1 VTDEVLAGY
10 RVLVVEDDYFV
21 AEELAA
27 ALRKN
32 GAAVLGPASNLQA
45 GRSLA
50 RELEPDC
57 VLLDVNL
64 RGECAFDLAD
74 ELRER
79 GIFTVIATG
88 YDSDYVPPRL
98 NETAYLRKP
107 LEITAILRLIT
118 THVPRNRTL

>member
-1 VTDEVLAGY
+1 MTIEDLAGY

-27 ALRKN
+27 ALERN
-32 GAAVLGPASNLQA
+32 GATVLGPASSVEA

-50 RELEPDC
+50 GEHAPDC

-64 RGECAFDLAD
+64 RGENAFELAD

-79 GIFTVIATG
+79 GIFTVFATG
-88 YDSDYVPPRL
+88 YDSDLVPEHLRDA
-98 NETAYLRKP
+98 NYLRKP
-107 LEITAILRLIT
+107 LEITAVVRLIRARA
-118 THVPRNRTL
+118 PRRPL